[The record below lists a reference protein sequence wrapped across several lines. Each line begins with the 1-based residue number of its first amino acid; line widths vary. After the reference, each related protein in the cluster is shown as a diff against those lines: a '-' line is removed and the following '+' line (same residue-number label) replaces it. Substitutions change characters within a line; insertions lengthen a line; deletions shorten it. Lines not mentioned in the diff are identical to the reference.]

1 MTVKTDLPE
10 TVRPALRRAAGL
22 TLIGLWAEAILRA
35 FWPAFAV
42 LFVLIG
48 ASLLGLSRVFDAP
61 VYWSV
66 LGLCALAIL
75 FFAMRGARRFARPT
89 AAHALARI
97 DDTLPGH
104 PIAALSDTQA
114 IGADDTQA
122 QAVWHAHLSR
132 MAARLRGVKPVGP
145 DMNVA
150 PQDPWGLRLMA
161 VIVLITGI
169 LFGTVDQLTPPD
181 GTDAPNGAAL
191 ALGPSWEGWIEP
203 PLYTGK
209 PGLYLNEIT
218 ADTVTV
224 PEGSQVT
231 LRIYGDQSAIGLSET
246 VSGTDTPAASGA
258 NSIGFNIANAGEI
271 EIGGPTGRAWEVL
284 LIPDQPPVVSFV
296 GDIEW
301 MADGEMRQG
310 FTAQDDYG
318 VSRGQVQIT
327 LDMDALDRR
336 HGLLADP
343 DPRTAIVLDLPMPV
357 TGNRA
362 DFGELLI
369 ENLSEHPWVGLPVR
383 FEATAQDSL
392 GQTSE
397 PDVANRILPGRRF
410 FHPVAG
416 AIIEQRRDLL
426 WARSNA
432 PRVAQILRAISHRP
446 ADIFRD
452 SSVYLRLREVVRQ
465 IETAADTDT
474 GLSAEQQDEIAAVL
488 WDMALDLE
496 VGSLEDARERLERA
510 QERLSEAMRNGASQD
525 EIAELMRELR
535 EATDD
540 YIRQLAESGQQQQ
553 QNQQSA
559 QNQQSQEIT
568 QDQLSEMLDELERL
582 MQEGRMAEAQQ
593 LMQQLAELMQNMQV
607 TQGQPGQGDGEQAM
621 QGLSDTLREQQE
633 LSDESFRNLQD
644 RFNPGRDG
652 QGREE
657 GGDQGQSDQDNQA
670 QEGTGPNGDEQSLAE
685 RQQALRD
692 ELRRQQENLPAL
704 GGENGEATQE
714 ALDRAGRAM
723 EEAEGALRD
732 DDIAGALDS
741 QAEAMEALRDG
752 MRNMGQALAEQQQ
765 QGQGQQ
771 GEAIG
776 RAQQDGSSDPLG
788 RRQGTIGSS
797 DGQEDVLGN
806 GDPQRRA
813 QELLDE
819 IQRRSGEQSR
829 PQEERDYLERLLD
842 RF

>member
-1 MTVKTDLPE
+1 MTVETDLPE

-42 LFVLIG
+42 LFALIG
-48 ASLLGLSRVFDAP
+48 ASLLGLSRAFDAP

-66 LGLCALAIL
+66 LGLCGLAIL

-97 DDTLPGH
+97 DDTLPCH

-122 QAVWHAHLSR
+122 QAVWRAHLSR
-132 MAARLRGVKPVGP
+132 MAARLSGVKPVGP

-150 PQDPWGLRLMA
+150 PQDPWGLRLRA

-169 LFGTVDQLTPPD
+169 LFGAIDQLAPPD

-271 EIGGPTGRAWEVL
+271 EINGPTGRTWEVL

-327 LDMDALDRR
+327 LDLDALDRR
-336 HGLLADP
+336 HGLQADP

-452 SSVYLRLREVVRQ
+452 SS
-465 IETAADTDT
+465 
-474 GLSAEQQDEIAAVL
+474 
-488 WDMALDLE
+488 
-496 VGSLEDARERLERA
+496 
-510 QERLSEAMRNGASQD
+510 
-525 EIAELMRELR
+525 
-535 EATDD
+535 
-540 YIRQLAESGQQQQ
+540 
-553 QNQQSA
+553 
-559 QNQQSQEIT
+559 
-568 QDQLSEMLDELERL
+568 
-582 MQEGRMAEAQQ
+582 
-593 LMQQLAELMQNMQV
+593 
-607 TQGQPGQGDGEQAM
+607 
-621 QGLSDTLREQQE
+621 
-633 LSDESFRNLQD
+633 
-644 RFNPGRDG
+644 
-652 QGREE
+652 
-657 GGDQGQSDQDNQA
+657 
-670 QEGTGPNGDEQSLAE
+670 
-685 RQQALRD
+685 
-692 ELRRQQENLPAL
+692 
-704 GGENGEATQE
+704 
-714 ALDRAGRAM
+714 
-723 EEAEGALRD
+723 
-732 DDIAGALDS
+732 
-741 QAEAMEALRDG
+741 
-752 MRNMGQALAEQQQ
+752 
-765 QGQGQQ
+765 
-771 GEAIG
+771 
-776 RAQQDGSSDPLG
+776 
-788 RRQGTIGSS
+788 
-797 DGQEDVLGN
+797 
-806 GDPQRRA
+806 
-813 QELLDE
+813 
-819 IQRRSGEQSR
+819 
-829 PQEERDYLERLLD
+829 
-842 RF
+842 